1 MHRKVEQLFAPRWR
15 DTVVWPVPA
24 EKAVKKQFLAAY
36 ESRKRA
42 IEQYM
47 RGDSMKEIKE
57 AEGVKG
63 KELYQMLE
71 ACASLDIDEQIA
83 GFRALVPYA
92 RRKLYVRSSAPSE
105 DVLAAGK
112 GASGLFAQLVAKHKP
127 LRALLD
133 EQAEKYSKVDPERR
147 LPIAKLHASFL
158 NELVKLQGETGYP
171 FTLQNRGR
179 EGFRQALHARISKL
193 RGKLHGSLRDS
204 IERAFRP
211 QVDSRYR
218 RIQIDAHR
226 LDSFIPVRFVG
237 RKGRFKTRSLR
248 PWLIAAVE
256 VDSGACL
263 GFALSVGK
271 EINHLDVL
279 RCLYAVM
286 KPWKRRTEF
295 LVPGLVEAYKTGAG
309 MPSMFASC
317 AGRYSATVS
326 LDNAL
331 AHHADRIRDVVL
343 KKLQAVLVLG
353 LPGEPRTRTE
363 IEQLF
368 NTLTHRNIQHLIGG
382 VRPDMSNRERA
393 AAMTAA
399 EEGGM
404 TIEQMEEY
412 LEVVICNYNAHPA
425 SAHYGKSPLQFLREE
440 SEYALRRIDVS
451 ASASWRHLLKIE
463 LSVRV
468 TTRDGHPPHIHY
480 LKVEYTNDLLRA
492 ADMLV
497 GKDIVITV
505 DLTDLRTVEAQ
516 APSGISLGTLFARG
530 PWATFAHDERL
541 RKRLNREIEDGNFHW
556 EEGKDPEQ
564 IVNELL
570 RRAKHSAAAQP
581 DQTKP
586 PPPPKRTEAKSSS
599 PPRLIADVAKS
610 MDFDIEAILGA
621 KLKG

>member
-1 MHRKVEQLFAPRWR
+1 MHRKVEQLFAPQWR
-15 DTVVWPVPA
+15 DTAGWPVPA

-47 RGDSMKEIKE
+47 RGDSLKDIKD
-57 AEGVKG
+57 AEGIKG
-63 KELYQMLE
+63 KELYEMLE
-71 ACASLDIDEQIA
+71 ACASIDIDGQIA
-83 GFRALVPYA
+83 GFRTLVPYA
-92 RRKLYVRSSAPSE
+92 RRKGYLRSSAPS
-105 DVLAAGK
+105 DKALATGK
-112 GASGLFAQLVAKHKP
+112 GASGLFTQLVSKHKP
-127 LRALLD
+127 LRKLLN
-133 EQAEKYSKVDPERR
+133 EQAEEYAKLDPERR
-147 LPIAKLHASFL
+147 IPIAKLHTRFL
-158 NELVKLQGETGYP
+158 NELVKVQGEVGYP
-171 FTLQNRGR
+171 FNLQNRGR
-179 EGFRQALHARISKL
+179 EGFRQALHALIGKI
-193 RGKLHGSLRDS
+193 RGKVHGSLRDS

-211 QVDSRYR
+211 QIDTRYR

-256 VDSGACL
+256 VESGASL
-263 GFALSVGK
+263 GFSLSVGK
-271 EINHLDVL
+271 EISHLDVL
-279 RCLYAVM
+279 RCLYALM
-286 KPWKRRTEF
+286 MPWKRRTEF
-295 LVPGLVEAYKTGAG
+295 LVPGLVDAYKTGAG
-309 MPSMFASC
+309 MPSMFANC
-317 AGRYSATVS
+317 ACRYPATVS

-331 AHHADRIRDVVL
+331 AHHADRIREVVL
-343 KKLQAVLVLG
+343 KKLNAVLVLG

-368 NTLTHRNIQHLIGG
+368 NTLTHRNIQHLIVG
-382 VRPDMSNRERA
+382 VRPEMSNQERA

-399 EEGGM
+399 EKGGM

-412 LEVVICNYNAHPA
+412 LEVVMCNYNAHPT

-440 SEYALRRIDVS
+440 SDFALRRIDVS
-451 ASASWRHLLKIE
+451 ASASWRNLLKIE
-463 LSVRV
+463 LSVPVRA
-468 TTRDGHPPHIHY
+468 RDGHPPHIHY

-516 APSGISLGTLFARG
+516 AFGGIPLGTLFARG
-530 PWATFAHDERL
+530 PWATFVHDERL

-564 IVNELL
+564 IVNQLL

-581 DQTKP
+581 GRPKSP
-586 PPPPKRTEAKSSS
+586 LPKRTESRSSNA
-599 PPRLIADVAKS
+599 PRLIADVAKA

>member
-1 MHRKVEQLFAPRWR
+1 MHRKVEQLFAPQWR
-15 DTVVWPVPA
+15 DTAGWPVPA

-47 RGDSMKEIKE
+47 RGDSLKDIKE
-57 AEGVKG
+57 TEGIKG
-63 KELYQMLE
+63 KELYEMLE
-71 ACASLDIDEQIA
+71 ACASLDIDGQIA
-83 GFRALVPYA
+83 GFRTLVPYA
-92 RRKLYVRSSAPSE
+92 RRKGYVRSSAPS
-105 DVLAAGK
+105 DKALAAGK
-112 GASGLFAQLVAKHKP
+112 GASGLFVQLVAKHKP
-127 LRALLD
+127 LQKLLN
-133 EQAEKYSKVDPERR
+133 EQAEEYAKLGPDRR
-147 LPIAKLHASFL
+147 LPIAKLHTRFL
-158 NELVKLQGETGYP
+158 NELVKIKGEVGYP
-171 FTLQNRGR
+171 FNLQNRGR
-179 EGFRQALHARISKL
+179 EGFRQALHALIGKI
-193 RGKLHGSLRDS
+193 RGKVHGSLRGS

-211 QVDSRYR
+211 QIDTRYR

-256 VDSGACL
+256 VESGASL

-271 EINHLDVL
+271 EISHLDVL
-279 RCLYAVM
+279 RCLYASM
-286 KPWKRRTEF
+286 MPWKRRTEF
-295 LVPGLVEAYKTGAG
+295 LVPGLVDAYKTGAG
-309 MPSMFASC
+309 MPSMFANC
-317 AGRYSATVS
+317 ACRYPATVS

-331 AHHADRIRDVVL
+331 AHHADRIREVVL
-343 KKLQAVLVLG
+343 KKLNAVLVLG

-368 NTLTHRNIQHLIGG
+368 NTLTHRNIQHLIVG
-382 VRPDMSNRERA
+382 VRPEMSNQERA

-399 EEGGM
+399 EKGGM

-412 LEVVICNYNAHPA
+412 LEVVMCNYNAHPT

-440 SEYALRRIDVS
+440 SEFALRRIDASV
-451 ASASWRHLLKIE
+451 SASWRNLLKIE
-463 LSVRV
+463 LSVPVRA
-468 TTRDGHPPHIHY
+468 RDGHPPHIHY

-516 APSGISLGTLFARG
+516 AFGGIPLGTLFARG
-530 PWATFAHDERL
+530 PWATFVHDERL

-564 IVNELL
+564 IVNQLL

-581 DQTKP
+581 DRPKS
-586 PPPPKRTEAKSSS
+586 PPPKRTEAKPSRA
-599 PPRLIADVAKS
+599 PRLIADVAKS